1 MDIIWTNRHVRKFHM
16 LLRNPMKDEMIE
28 VVHLLY
34 HSLRDVHSSKNSI
47 N

>member
-1 MDIIWTNRHVRKFHM
+1 M